1 MELLYDQKFHFWVY
15 IWRDKHQLKRYV
27 HPYVHCSNIYNS
39 HNMEAGQVPISRWTD
54 KEMYIYKK
62 LYTVECYSAIKVNEN
77 LPFTTWMDLEDI
89 MLSKINQTEKDKDLM
104 TSCRLPLKCV
114 SHLSHIWLFVTPWT
128 VACQAP
134 LSMQFSRQ
142 DYWSG

>member
-1 MELLYDQKFHFWVY
+1 MFTAALFTIAKICKQPKCPSVDEQIK
-15 IWRDKHQLKRYV
+15 K
-27 HPYVHCSNIYNS
+27 
-39 HNMEAGQVPISRWTD
+39 
-54 KEMYIYKK
+54 MYIYKK

-114 SHLSHIWLFVTPWT
+114 SHLSHI
-128 VACQAP
+128 
-134 LSMQFSRQ
+134 
-142 DYWSG
+142 